1 MKVCFDDGKSLSVA
15 AVVVSYNRIDLL
27 RRCLA
32 ALQGQDR
39 RPDEIILVDNGS
51 TDGSVAMV
59 EREFPQVSVYE
70 TGRNLGGAGGFAWGI
85 ERALAA
91 GHDAAW
97 LMDDDAE
104 PLAGSLGPLVEAM
117 DSAQV
122 RPGFVTSLVVN
133 PQGQPNS
140 GHLPDLSSNVSHQLQ
155 ASAVGGVAVNSASFV
170 GVLIDLKAAA
180 KMPLPYA
187 DFFIWFDDAEY
198 TRRLSRGAYGVVVP
212 ASRISHPEKQNQAD
226 MGGRLFYYLRN
237 NLWLRRLDPAPRT
250 LLHNPV
256 RWGAG
261 MAVLAL
267 RQGLVAK
274 DRRLWLTSAAKGLY
288 QGLARRPR
296 TIWPGQLLS
305 KTVVLGS

>member
-1 MKVCFDDGKSLSVA
+1 MSVA
-15 AVVVSYNRIDLL
+15 AVVVSYNRVDLL
-27 RRCLA
+27 RKCLSALA
-32 ALQGQDR
+32 AQERQ
-39 RPDEIILVDNGS
+39 PDEIMLVDNGS

-59 EREFPQVSVYE
+59 QQEFPEVTVFE
-70 TGRNLGGAGGFAWGI
+70 TGANLGGAGGFAWGI
-85 ERALAA
+85 ERAIAA

-104 PLAGSLGPLVEAM
+104 PLPGSLLPLVEAM
-117 DSAQV
+117 ENAPR

-133 PQGQPNS
+133 PEGAPNS
-140 GHLPDLSSNVSHQLQ
+140 GHLPDLSTDPAKQL
-155 ASAVGGVAVNSASFV
+155 AANALGGIAVNSASFV

-180 KMPLPYA
+180 NMPLPYA

-198 TRRLSRGAYGVVVP
+198 TRRLGRGAYGMVLP
-212 ASRISHPEKQNQAD
+212 ESRISHPEKQNQAD
-226 MGGRLFYYLRN
+226 MGGRLFYYVRN

-261 MAVLAL
+261 MTVLAL
-267 RQGLVAK
+267 RQGLRAE
-274 DRRLWLTSAAKGLY
+274 DRRLWLRSAVRGLY
-288 QGLARRPR
+288 EGLARSPR

-305 KTVVLGS
+305 NTVRLDR